1 MIRVNL
7 LPFRAARKKDNV
19 RRQASIYFFAL
30 IICVSALVFINMKL
44 GNKTDQLK
52 NRISGTEKELKTY
65 QAINKEIEEIKRKL
79 QVLTTKTNVIKDLQA
94 NRGEPVLMLDSMT
107 EIIVPNRMWFKS
119 LRLNEKI
126 QNTGGADKKGKKG
139 AAAKQPN
146 ELPQKVVDIAVT
158 GIALDNKTVAD
169 FMTRLE
175 ESKLYSNVNLQ
186 TLKQVNIRK
195 VNLKEFVIT
204 FNRIS
209 VPKDTLKQDDK
220 KVAKG

>member
-30 IICVSALVFINMKL
+30 IVCVSALVFVNMKL

-52 NRISGTEKELKTY
+52 NRISDTERELKTY
-65 QAINKEIEEIKRKL
+65 QAINKEIDEIKRKL
-79 QVLTTKTNVIKDLQA
+79 KVLTTKTNVIKDLQA

-107 EIIVPNRMWFKS
+107 EIIVPNRMWFNS
-119 LRLNEKI
+119 LMLNEKI
-126 QNTGGADKKGKKG
+126 QNTGGANTND
-139 AAAKQPN
+139 AAAKQPT
-146 ELPQKVVDIAVT
+146 KVVDIAVT

-175 ESKLYSNVNLQ
+175 ESKLYNNVNLQ

-209 VPKDTLKQDDK
+209 APKDT
-220 KVAKG
+220 